1 MGRYFA
7 MRVMHSNKN
16 LKIDGVTINRP
27 FENLYNCVYFLEF
40 FNHQNDLKVQHH
52 IISVCH
58 NRTVPMPL
66 DRYIAKAILFFN
78 LPIILETF
86 LWPRLTLQ
94 FNDSSF
100 HW

>member
-16 LKIDGVTINRP
+16 LKFDGVAINRP
-27 FENLYNCVYFLEF
+27 FENLYNCVHFLEF

-58 NRTVPMPL
+58 NRTVPIRPVHSKGNSIFQSAHNSRDISLASL
-66 DRYIAKAILFFN
+66 DLAI
-78 LPIILETF
+78 
-86 LWPRLTLQ
+86 Q
-94 FNDSSF
+94 
-100 HW
+100 